1 MQTVKTTIVVV
12 LLLTVSYSA
21 YVALTAPP
29 AKMPDELVK
38 IVENDSLDFSLGDD
52 IDIGL
57 PSGGADSMA
66 GNPTDGPGMSFD
78 APLPPTLDST
88 PPRSGSPD
96 AGSSSMA
103 GTVQTDMGGAS
114 RASLSDQRTLDLP
127 PPSGSNGGAGSN
139 YAVNGVDTLDLNQL
153 VSETEAGNS
162 SQSGNSSQAGG
173 ASGYD
178 IPSLSMDDSAASGS
192 SQQSLNDA
200 TAKTALAN
208 AIATADRQREKDQL
222 REALATLSLFYNS
235 PSLSSADRESL
246 LGRLDWLAGEVIY
259 STRNLLEQPYR
270 VSQGETLQ
278 DIAAKLEVPWQLLAT
293 VNGVS
298 DPAAVVP
305 GQELKVIR
313 GPFRAEVNLT
323 SSELTLFLGE
333 MYAGRFPI
341 QTGSD
346 PAPKS
351 GSYMVQD
358 KQTARTYYSLDGG
371 NIPPGDPRNPYGDVW
386 LDLGNQMCIHGSA
399 EQAAAGN
406 GCIQLRRTDARDVFG
421 ILSRGSAVTITR

>member
-57 PSGGADSMA
+57 PSGGPDSMA
-66 GNPTDGPGMSFD
+66 GNATDGPGVSFD
-78 APLPPTLDST
+78 APLPPTLDSA
-88 PPRSGSPD
+88 PQQFNSPN
-96 AGSSSMA
+96 AGS
-103 GTVQTDMGGAS
+103 S
-114 RASLSDQRTLDLP
+114 RASLSDQGTLDLP
-127 PPSGSNGGAGSN
+127 PPSGSTGAAGSS

-153 VSETEAGNS
+153 VSDTESNNG
-162 SQSGNSSQAGG
+162 SQAGN

-178 IPSLSMDDSAASGS
+178 IPSLSIDDSAVADS
-192 SQQSLNDA
+192 SQQSLHES

-235 PSLSSADRESL
+235 PSLSSTDRESL

-270 VSQGETLQ
+270 VSQGETMQ

-351 GSYMVQD
+351 GSYIVQD

-371 NIPPGDPRNPYGDVW
+371 NIAPGDPRNPYGDVW

-421 ILSRGSAVTITR
+421 ILSRGSAVTISR